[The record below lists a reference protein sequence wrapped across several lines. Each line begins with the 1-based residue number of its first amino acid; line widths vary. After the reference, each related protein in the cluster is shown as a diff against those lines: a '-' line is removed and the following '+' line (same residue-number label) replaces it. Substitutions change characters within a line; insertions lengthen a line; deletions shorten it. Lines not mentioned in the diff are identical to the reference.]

1 MITHP
6 ISKIIKKIKK
16 FALNSLSDCDL
27 RLKPAT
33 ILHQNKT
40 QYED

>member
-1 MITHP
+1 MP
-6 ISKIIKKIKK
+6 KLLKKNKKIV
-16 FALNSLSDCDL
+16 LNSLSDCDL
-27 RLKPAT
+27 CLKPAT